1 MGKKSSLISRRY
13 VSRLRNVGLMDENKM
28 VIAGNGLKWMREL
41 PQNLSVAKVVGLQSP
56 LHEQGNLENAV
67 YTIVCC

>member
-1 MGKKSSLISRRY
+1 MEDK
-13 VSRLRNVGLMDENKM
+13 NKM